1 MSQTQTP
8 EPASLTDSAIA
19 TQQTQ
24 TTTETQTK
32 TPAPS
37 LVVGIRHVHLK
48 VANIPIAI
56 AFYEAAFG
64 FRVGHSA
71 HDGGMAF
78 LQIPGGDDLL
88 TLSSAAV
95 PSEVDGSNDQV
106 IGSTGG
112 MDHFGIRV
120 VNGDAHAI
128 VLNRAVAAGGVIV
141 GRGDVYGAP
150 TAFVRDL
157 DGYAMQVYVMP
168 VAPQ

>member
-1 MSQTQTP
+1 VNQTQTP
-8 EPASLTDSAIA
+8 EPASLTDSAIS
-19 TQQTQ
+19 TQQT
-24 TTTETQTK
+24 ETQSETQD
-32 TPAPS
+32 PS

-48 VANIPIAI
+48 VANIALAI
-56 AFYEAAFG
+56 AFYETAFG

-71 HDGGMAF
+71 HDGVM
-78 LQIPGGDDLL
+78 QIPGGDDLL

-95 PSEVDGSNDQV
+95 PSEVDGSDDQV
-106 IGSTGG
+106 IGNTGG

-128 VLNRAVAAGGVIV
+128 VLNRAVAAGGVII